1 MVIPDA
7 KVQPVDETVDI
18 DDLPALIDRATSEY
32 LNNASPGY
40 VLLLALPAGSGK
52 TTAMVRLAETHAAG
66 GRRVMYSGPRHD
78 LFIDLMAMAERPDY
92 WHHWQPRRQGQDELD
107 TTCRWAPQM
116 ERWLSRGYE
125 AMKFCH
131 NPRICGYA
139 YANDDC
145 PYHAQRRT
153 QKPIVYAMH
162 QHVAVGHPLMNSIN
176 VLIGD
181 ELPLGA
187 MLHPW
192 LIPASHIVIADPDP
206 QLERVL
212 WTLRTLC
219 ERTAPQGGW
228 SGPALLDELGG
239 AAHVKELIEQHEGFD
254 LSADALTPNLSA
266 PEEVEKTDYL
276 YLPTLLSL
284 LIQECEEALKGST
297 DWIRRI
303 HCTVDGLKLLLKR
316 TPSRLPSHV
325 IWCDATG
332 DARMYEQL
340 FGMPVSVVRPN
351 VQMAGSVYQ
360 VYDSLNNRTALKDS
374 AAKVERLKR
383 QVAQIRTTKAY
394 QNAGVITYKS
404 QREMFEADGH
414 FGAERGTN
422 RLADRDALIVIGT
435 PQPPQPQI
443 VEIASMLYSDRMNP
457 FNTTWS
463 TRDEPYQGQMVRY
476 SGFWDDP
483 HLQVVLEQLRE
494 AELLQTLHRA
504 RPLRRRVDVW
514 LLTNLP
520 LRGIPAEMKEVREL
534 FNAPPGVDPY
544 GWPNFVEWAR
554 RLLDSHGMIVATDI
568 AERLG
573 VSAPTSRMYLYT
585 LAEQLELFVD
595 KVPAAGRGPRRAAI
609 LAPQMVKR
617 GNTSE

>member
-1 MVIPDA
+1 MAIPDA
-7 KVQPVDETVDI
+7 KLQPVEAPVAIDE
-18 DDLPALIDRATSEY
+18 LPALIQQATSDY
-32 LNNASPGY
+32 LNDPSPGY

-52 TTAMVRLAETHAAG
+52 TTAMVQLAELHAAG
-66 GRRVMYSGPRHD
+66 GQRVMYSGPRHD
-78 LFIDLMAMAERPDY
+78 LFIDLMQMAERPDF
-92 WHHWQPRRQGQDELD
+92 WHHWQPRRQGNDTLD
-107 TTCRWAPQM
+107 ATCRWAPQM

-139 YANDDC
+139 YANDEC

-153 QKPIVYAMH
+153 QKSIIYAMH
-162 QHVAVGHPLMNSIN
+162 QHVAVGHPLMNSISL
-176 VLIGD
+176 LIGD

-206 QLERVL
+206 QVERVL

-219 ERTAPQGGW
+219 ERTAPEGGW
-228 SGPALLDELGG
+228 SGPALLEELGG
-239 AAHVKELIEQHEGFD
+239 AAHVNDLLEQHEGFSLD
-254 LSADALTPNLSA
+254 VLALTPNLTA

-276 YLPTLLSL
+276 YLPTLLAL
-284 LIQECEEALKGST
+284 LKQECDEALKGAT
-297 DWIRRI
+297 DWVRRI

-316 TPSRLPSHV
+316 TPSRLPPHV

-332 DARMYEQL
+332 DAKMYEQL

-351 VQMAGSVYQ
+351 VPMAGTVYQ

-374 AAKVERLKR
+374 AAKVERLKK
-383 QVAQIRTTKAY
+383 QVAQIKTTKQY
-394 QNAGVITYKS
+394 ESAGVITYKA
-404 QREMFEADGH
+404 QRELFEADGH

-443 VEIASMLYSDRMNP
+443 VEIASMLYLQRTHP

-483 HLQVVLEQLRE
+483 DLQVVLEQLRE
-494 AELLQTLHRA
+494 SELIQTLHRA
-504 RPLRRRVDVW
+504 RPLRRKVDVW
-514 LLTNLP
+514 LLSNLP
-520 LRGIPAEMKEVREL
+520 LRGVPTVLKEVREL
-534 FNAPPGVDPY
+534 FGAPAGVDPY
-544 GWPNFVEWAR
+544 GWPDFIDWATR
-554 RLLDSHGMIVATDI
+554 RLDSDGMIVATDI
-568 AERLG
+568 SERFG
-573 VSAPTSRMYLYT
+573 VSAPTARMYLYS
-585 LAEQLELFVD
+585 LAGQLELPVS
-595 KVPAAGRGPRRAAI
+595 KVPAAGRGPQRAAV
-609 LAPQMVKR
+609 LAPQIVKN